1 MASLFTMVG
10 YFMIDVEKIFFP
22 IGMSD
27 EWLKLL
33 ILLVLAFCTVVY
45 VFYDILYME
54 IPESILAIAN
64 GTALFYLFYLALVH

>member
-1 MASLFTMVG
+1 MATLFVLVG
-10 YFMIDVEKIFFP
+10 YFMIDIEKIFSL
-22 IGMSD
+22 GMSD

-33 ILLVLAFCTVVY
+33 VLLILAFCTIVY

-64 GTALFYLFYLALVH
+64 GTALSSLFYLALVY